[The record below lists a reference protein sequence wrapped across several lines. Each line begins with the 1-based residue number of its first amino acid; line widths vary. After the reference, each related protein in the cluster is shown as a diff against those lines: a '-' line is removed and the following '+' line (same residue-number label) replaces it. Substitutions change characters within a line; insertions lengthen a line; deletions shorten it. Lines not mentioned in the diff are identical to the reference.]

1 MGVDSAD
8 IWFGVLQIAT
18 LVLLLALLYRPVG
31 DLMFRIF
38 TGEKDAAAERF
49 VYRLIGVDPRSEQ
62 TWQAYTRGVLAFSLM
77 GVLFVYA
84 LQRLQAL
91 LPASLGLPAVPEGLA
106 FNTAASFVT
115 NTNWQSYSPEATM
128 GYLVQLAGLTV
139 QNFVSAAVGIA
150 VAIALVRGFARRGQS
165 TIGNFW
171 VDLTRGLGR
180 LLLPIAL
187 VAAVVLL
194 AGGVI
199 QNLNGFVDAHTL
211 AGATQSIPG

>member
-18 LVLLLALLYRPVG
+18 LVLLLALLYRPGG

-38 TGEKDAAAERF
+38 TGEKDAAAERV
-49 VYRLIGVDPRSEQ
+49 VYRLIGVDARSEQ

-84 LQRLQAL
+84 LQRLQAF

-165 TIGNFW
+165 TIGNF
-171 VDLTRGLGR
+171 
-180 LLLPIAL
+180 
-187 VAAVVLL
+187 
-194 AGGVI
+194 
-199 QNLNGFVDAHTL
+199 
-211 AGATQSIPG
+211 